1 MSDRRWFFLFVGLL
15 LAGCTLLPELPVPEP
30 PVPQQW
36 PGEEVEGEVVPSSL
50 PAWRS
55 YYPHPL
61 LQELIAAA
69 LASSRD
75 LRAAAARMEEARA
88 MAGVAEA
95 ARWPTIHGEAAQQ
108 AVRTPGDLSTTGQ
121 ESIGHRLD
129 VGLSV
134 PAFEVDFWGSLRSQ
148 DLAAQATFLA
158 SAESLSALR
167 ILLISQVVEQF
178 IHWRELAERL
188 VLAQAVLENRQA
200 VQAIAGQRLQAGV
213 ERAQGKWLA
222 DVAVEEARSERA
234 ELQRQVALAENALQ
248 LLTGISV
255 DPQRSWPGL
264 EELSGQA
271 DLPVALPAQVMVVRP
286 DVRAAEQRLRAAH
299 ARIGVAR
306 AAFWPRIVL
315 TSSVGTASQ
324 GLSGLFHGGSLAWSF
339 VPRLDLPIFD
349 YARRENELVAVTAQR
364 DVLLAEYEKV
374 VQQAFREVADVLV
387 SRGRW
392 LERLQAMRVAREAQ
406 RARLG
411 LLQARFRAGVEGRSV
426 VLSGEQA
433 VQLAEQ
439 QTRSA
444 QRQLLVN
451 RVLLYKVLGGG
462 LE

>member
-1 MSDRRWFFLFVGLL
+1 MNDRRWFFLFVGLL
-15 LAGCTLLPELPVPEP
+15 LAGCTLLPELPLPEP
-30 PVPQQW
+30 PVPQHW
-36 PGEEVEGEVVPSSL
+36 PGEEAEGEAATSSL

-55 YYPHPL
+55 YYTHPL

-88 MAGVAEA
+88 MAGVM

-108 AVRTPGDLSTTGQ
+108 AVRTPGDLSSSGQ

-129 VGLSV
+129 VGLAV

-158 SAESLSALR
+158 SAESFSSLR

-178 IHWRELAERL
+178 INWRELSERL
-188 VLAQAVLENRQA
+188 VLAQAILENRQA
-200 VQAIAGQRLQAGV
+200 VQAITVQRLQAGV

-248 LLTGISV
+248 LLTGVSV
-255 DPQRSWPGL
+255 DSRRSWPGL
-264 EELSGQA
+264 EELAGQA

-315 TSSVGTASQ
+315 TSAVGTASQ

-349 YARRENELVAVTAQR
+349 YARRENELVAVTAER
-364 DVLLAEYEKV
+364 DAVLAEYEKV

-392 LERLQAMRVAREAQ
+392 LERLQAMRAARAAQ
-406 RARLG
+406 RVRLG
-411 LLQARFRAGVEGRSV
+411 LLQARFRAGVDSR
-426 VLSGEQA
+426 LLLLMGEQA
-433 VQLAEQ
+433 VQVAEQ

-451 RVLLYKVLGGG
+451 RVLLYKALGGG